1 MRKERF
7 YEPDFK
13 GYLNDLINTGRLSD
27 TEAGITKQVIDKGY
41 DSLSEKQKFVF
52 DRAISNNSI
61 DECKTC
67 GTDIPWSEMLNA
79 LDNGGLCSH
88 CQHMWEKMERE

>member
-1 MRKERF
+1 MRKDRF
-7 YEPDFK
+7 YESDFK
-13 GYLNDLINTGRLSD
+13 DYLNDLINTGRLSD
-27 TEAGITKQVIDKGY
+27 TEAGIAKQVIDKDY

-61 DECKTC
+61 EECKTC

-88 CQHMWEKMERE
+88 CQRMWEKMERE